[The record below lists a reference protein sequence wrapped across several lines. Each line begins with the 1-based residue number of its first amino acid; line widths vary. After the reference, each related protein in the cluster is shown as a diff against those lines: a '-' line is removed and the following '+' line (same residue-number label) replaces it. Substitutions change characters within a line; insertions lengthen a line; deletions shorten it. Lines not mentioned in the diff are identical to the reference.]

1 MKNVLSRKSNNFNN
15 TYVNMT
21 VRLLIRTSLGESTI
35 VEIDFFEKP
44 IFGRLNTR
52 YIIFE
57 SILELESKLF
67 I

>member
-44 IFGRLNTR
+44 IIGRLNTR